1 MRLMSAALALLA
13 ILTCSSALAD
23 PTGNYDVLGTNPDK
37 SGEYTGTVNVTR
49 NGDTYKVVWTIG
61 DSQTV
66 GVGIGG
72 HMLGDVYRMGP
83 ASEEDTV
90 LSVAYS
96 SGDTVGTALYH
107 EDPDGTWRGAWAY
120 DGAERSAT
128 ENWTPKTGK
137 KKVAVRA
144 LKTEKAIST
153 PKPVMAG
160 PKS

>member
-1 MRLMSAALALLA
+1 MRLMSATLALLA
-13 ILTCSSALAD
+13 VLSGSSALAD
-23 PTGNYDVLGTNPDK
+23 PAGKYDVLGTNPDK
-37 SGEYTGTVNVTR
+37 SGEYTGTVKVTR
-49 NGDTYKVVWTIG
+49 NGDTYKVIWTIG

-72 HMLGDVYRMGP
+72 HMVGEGYSMGP
-83 ASEEDTV
+83 ASEEDTI

-96 SGDTVGTALYH
+96 SGNTVGTALYY
-107 EDPDGTWRGAWAY
+107 EGPDGVWRGAWAY
-120 DGAERSAT
+120 DGAGRSAT
-128 ENWTPKTGK
+128 ENWTPKAGK
-137 KKVAVRA
+137 KKIVVRA